1 MVVNNKKRKGL
12 FIKIVYIECKREV
25 INMKMKRES
34 FCEMRLSFLM
44 LEDLILEELEEE
56 GQEIDDENIESG
68 YDFFDFKV
76 VISVIIFFR

>member
-1 MVVNNKKRKGL
+1 
-12 FIKIVYIECKREV
+12 
-25 INMKMKRES
+25 MKMKRES

>member
-1 MVVNNKKRKGL
+1 
-12 FIKIVYIECKREV
+12 
-25 INMKMKRES
+25 MKMKRES
-34 FCEMRLSFLM
+34 FCEMRLIFLM

-56 GQEIDDENIESG
+56 GQEIDDENIESV